1 MPSSRPERDERWA
14 RGTAAYASQFRIGE
28 DEVFDRLAAT
38 VGERMATEAILAAG
52 GVWADDGVLSLR
64 ERSLV
69 VVTAL
74 VTQSGVDARLRGHVR
89 WALDHGVSP
98 EELEAAIALLA
109 VYVGYPKTS
118 VAMEVV
124 REVLAG

>member
-74 VTQSGVDARLRGHVR
+74 VTQGGVDARLRGHVR